1 MLPLI
6 PLIGAGAK
14 IAGSVGS
21 AIINRKAGFTDSEEA
36 RLKEL
41 QRRAALGQLGL
52 SDDEIAKYTAQRM
65 NPLQAQQRESRLRAQ
80 ADTAA
85 MDAGAGAY
93 FKSRQGEDQRS
104 AEVLDKVNRD
114 VQVMDAQRAREERMS
129 LEELAAKRDQG
140 KIARR
145 QNILGAVTGVIGGAA
160 EVADIFGQA
169 RADKEAREAI
179 YGTDPLDG
187 IPEDDHGL
195 LTETYSTF
203 A

>member
-6 PLIGAGAK
+6 PLIGAAAK
-14 IAGSVGS
+14 IGGSVGS
-21 AIINRKAGFTDSEEA
+21 AIINRKAGFTDSEED

-52 SDDEIAKYTAQRM
+52 SDQEMAKYTAQRM
-65 NPLQAQQRESRLRAQ
+65 DPLQAMSRESRLRTQ
-80 ADTAA
+80 SE
-85 MDAGAGAY
+85 AGALEGNAGAY
-93 FKSRQGEDQRS
+93 FKGAQGDEQRQARMID
-104 AEVLDKVNRD
+104 AVNRD

-129 LEELAAKRDQG
+129 LEELSAKRDQG

-145 QNILGAVTGVIGGAA
+145 QNILGAVTGVIGGAT

-169 RADKEAREAI
+169 RADKERRNAI
-179 YGTDPLDG
+179 YGTDPMDSV
-187 IPEDDHGL
+187 PEDDQGML
-195 LTETYSTF
+195 QESYSTF